1 MVMAAVLICLF
12 ILMLVTAGLV
22 RMLVLQQRQAA
33 IRNDQ
38 MQAQWLAESGL
49 DRAYSEL
56 QRNADYGGETAII
69 PRTLDAWSCLSIRE
83 YQADDDQVLNSGRPT
98 TESFR
103 DSPSASAR
111 TRLASYSPARQAAV
125 PAEHSTEKDSGT
137 KSNVAKAESA
147 GVHLVSQP
155 MPDVKAIAGPQ
166 AENWCGWIEIQIF
179 TVPNQPNWRRVRIE
193 GRWQGP
199 SALFPSTHVIETV
212 IPLAG
217 AGATL

>member
-1 MVMAAVLICLF
+1 MVMAAVLVCLF

-69 PRTLDAWSCLSIRE
+69 PRTLDAWSRLSIRE
-83 YQADDDQVLNSGRPT
+83 RQADDDQVLNSGRPT

-103 DSPSASAR
+103 DPLSASAR
-111 TRLASYSPARQAAV
+111 TRLASYSPARQAAM
-125 PAEHSTEKDSGT
+125 PAGHSTEKDSGT

-155 MPDVKAIAGPQ
+155 THDAKTIAGPQ
-166 AENWCGWIEIQIF
+166 AENWSGWIEIQVF
-179 TVPNQPNWRRVRIE
+179 TVPNEPGWRRVRIE
-193 GRWQGP
+193 GRWQGQ
-199 SALFPSTHVIETV
+199 STLFPSTHVIETV

-217 AGATL
+217 DGATL